1 MYKFK
6 IEGLSCMGC
15 FNKIEDSLKKFDSQI
30 VASPD
35 VQNKTL
41 SIETTHSVEH
51 MTRIIATAGYVAK
64 DITKG

>member
-15 FNKIEDSLKKFDSQI
+15 FNKIEDSLKKFDAQI
-30 VASPD
+30 MAKPD
-35 VQNKTL
+35 VSNKTI
-41 SIETTHSVEH
+41 SIETTHSLEL
-51 MTRIIATAGYVAK
+51 MTKLIESAGYVAK